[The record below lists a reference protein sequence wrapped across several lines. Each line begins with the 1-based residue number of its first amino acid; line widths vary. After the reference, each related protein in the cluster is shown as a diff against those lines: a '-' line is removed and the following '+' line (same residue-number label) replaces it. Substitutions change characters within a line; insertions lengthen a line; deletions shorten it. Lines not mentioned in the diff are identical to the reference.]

1 MGVDHPL
8 FLLAAITLV
17 VVLGLAGWNLASV
30 RRRQKYGSAA
40 KGIGGDNDPMI

>member
-8 FLLAAITLV
+8 FLLAVITLII
-17 VVLGLAGWNLASV
+17 VLAFAGWNLASV

-40 KGIGGDNDPMI
+40 KGIGSDNDPMA